1 MHTFKKIDIITR
13 DITNKIFKKYNYNFI
28 IINEKWEDIVGKQ
41 LYKVSSPLNIS
52 RDKVLTVGVK
62 NNYII
67 DFQYSIPTINNNL
80 RKILKGQINLK
91 VKIRQQQ

>member
-13 DITNKIFKKYNYNFI
+13 NITNKIFKKYNYNFI

>member
-13 DITNKIFKKYNYNFI
+13 DITNRIFKKYNYNFI
-28 IINEKWEDIVGKQ
+28 VINEKWEDIVGKQ
-41 LYKVSSPLNIS
+41 LYKVSCPLNIS
-52 RDKVLTVGVK
+52 RDKILTVGVK

-67 DFQYSIPTINNNL
+67 DFQYSMPTINNNL
-80 RKILKGQINLK
+80 QKVLKNQINLK

>member
-13 DITNKIFKKYNYNFI
+13 NITNKIFKKYNYNFI

-62 NNYII
+62 NNYIV
-67 DFQYSIPTINNNL
+67 DFQYSMPTINNNL
-80 RKILKGQINLK
+80 QKILKNQINLK
-91 VKIRQQQ
+91 IKIRQLQ

>member
-13 DITNKIFKKYNYNFI
+13 NITNKIFKKYNYNFI

-67 DFQYSIPTINNNL
+67 DFQYSMPTINNNL
-80 RKILKGQINLK
+80 QKILKNQINLK
-91 VKIRQQQ
+91 IKIRQLQ